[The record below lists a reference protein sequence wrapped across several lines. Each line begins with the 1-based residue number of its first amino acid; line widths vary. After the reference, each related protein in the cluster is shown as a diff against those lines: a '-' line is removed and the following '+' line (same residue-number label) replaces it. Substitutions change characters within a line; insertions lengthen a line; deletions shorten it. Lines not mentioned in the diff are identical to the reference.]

1 MARKSWRTAQNS
13 RDGPRLCEANRR
25 SEKTPSQPLQCGRED
40 FSVARTELVD
50 LVGIEPTTSSMP
62 WKRAPKLRH
71 RPTCGGVQLSYCL
84 RRDGIRQTGRRKAE
98 PGGGDSRFEAG
109 SQ

>member
-1 MARKSWRTAQNS
+1 MSVGARGTHEEKSLDHPKRGSNGLGEKRT
-13 RDGPRLCEANRR
+13 R
-25 SEKTPSQPLQCGRED
+25 SELAKLLER
-40 FSVARTELVD
+40 LVD

-71 RPTCGGVQLSYCL
+71 RPTCCRMQLVYCL
-84 RRDGIRQTGRRKAE
+84 CWNGIRQLWGRQ
-98 PGGGDSRFEAG
+98 